1 MASDTFYGGGFGNLL
16 NILSEAGFFQY
27 VLPFLLIFA
36 LVYAILSRIKVFE
49 ENKKVNGV
57 IALAVGL
64 LSLQFET
71 VPIFFSEIFPR
82 LGVGL
87 AVILVILILL
97 GLFLPDEQQQWVHY
111 TLFGLVAII
120 VGVIIYKSLGVFGAG
135 FTWSFSNFFSRYGPL
150 LIAVIFI
157 IVVVSIIMNSG
168 DKKKK
173 EGNPFQTFLT
183 KALSGN
189 GK

>member
-1 MASDTFYGGGFGNLL
+1 MASDTFFGGGFGSLL
-16 NILSEAGFFQY
+16 NTLSEAGFFSY

-36 LVYAILSRIKVFE
+36 LVYAILSRIKIFE

-64 LSLQFET
+64 LALQFET
-71 VPIFFSEIFPR
+71 VPIFFSEVFPR

-87 AVILVILILL
+87 AIILVILILL
-97 GLFLPDEQQQWVHY
+97 GLFLPDEKQPWVHY
-111 TLFGLVAII
+111 SLFGLVAVI
-120 VGVIIYKSLGVFGAG
+120 VGIIIYKSLGVLGTD

-157 IVVVSIIMNSG
+157 VVVVGVIMNA
-168 DKKKK
+168 
-173 EGNPFQTFLT
+173 GNPKKPKEPLITKLT
-183 KALSGN
+183 KALSSDN
-189 GK
+189 